1 MPCLSS
7 LRALW
12 TRFRGRRLRVLSP
25 HDPILYVSDEAAK
38 RQLDA
43 MVADVIQRIEFVET
57 RTNVIL
63 RRWADQTRERNAGS

>member
-1 MPCLSS
+1 M
-7 LRALW
+7 
-12 TRFRGRRLRVLSP
+12 LSP